1 MTLKK
6 RTENLNDFIQ
16 RYPDVYEAYRQY
28 GKAVHEEGGPIEEK
42 TRWLIKVALSA
53 ASGYKFALRTHVEKA
68 RKSGCTTEEIEH
80 AILLIAPTVGFPK
93 MMEAMLVLHEEEPES
108 AE

>member
-1 MTLKK
+1 
-6 RTENLNDFIQ
+6 
-16 RYPDVYEAYRQY
+16 
-28 GKAVHEEGGPIEEK
+28 
-42 TRWLIKVALSA
+42 
-53 ASGYKFALRTHVEKA
+53 VEKA